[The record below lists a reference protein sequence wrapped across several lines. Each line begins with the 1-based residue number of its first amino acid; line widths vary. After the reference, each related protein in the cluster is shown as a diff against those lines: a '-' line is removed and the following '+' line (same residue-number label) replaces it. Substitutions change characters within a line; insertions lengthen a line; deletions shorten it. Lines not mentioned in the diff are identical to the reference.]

1 MEVLRAITTD
11 FNGGIKQLKR
21 NNKKKRQLRL
31 GLSNPSLLVK
41 KYKKKGLLPW
51 FQSLSLWIGVQLVEE

>member
-11 FNGGIKQLKR
+11 FNGSIKQLKR
-21 NNKKKRQLRL
+21 NNKKRELRL
-31 GLSNPSLLVK
+31 RLSNPSLLVK